1 MSPHKTLHFTI
12 GPVQGFV
19 AQARRTRDLWAG
31 SFLLSFLA
39 AQAMKTIIEH
49 GGLVEFPNVQ
59 SDDNQISDPL
69 LAAVMGKPLDGNTS
83 PVIGSVPNRFKALV
97 PMNFDPTIVSNS
109 VADKWQA
116 IAAAVFNQCLQAPL
130 KDDGDRLYAV
140 REKLWDQQ
148 IKEFWDINWVM
159 AEVDSSAS
167 TLQDR
172 HSAGSDNQST
182 IQDRHSAGSDNQST
196 IQDHH
201 SAGPDNKWLDQR
213 KNWRSRWVS
222 EQHGEKCSLMGDL
235 QELSTFSVYEA
246 GKRRE
251 FWKKLAQTTKGGA
264 RNIRDGEYL
273 CAISLVKRLFPTLDQ
288 AALMQT
294 IGWVPGG
301 DLKRLSNWPSTTYM
315 AALPW
320 LIDSYQDTSKHQ
332 ALNRYLQLIVD
343 QASSKADLQLLMSEQ
358 ATAFTAF
365 NGENS
370 KRVDTVK
377 VTDSRGNHFFPDDID
392 GDLLNEFSLA
402 NFRST
407 HLSSQAMR
415 ASGANDRDRNTDRD
429 SDPDSALRARLQAG
443 LSTLYRDLSPSDQAL
458 KPRSYYAIL
467 IMDGDRL
474 GELLHTHADEA
485 KQKISKPLSTFT
497 NQVPNTV
504 AEHNGLT
511 IYAGGDD
518 VLAMLPLS
526 TALHCA
532 HELNQDYRR
541 AFKEQGVEHATAS
554 SAVLFVHH
562 QYPLSNAL
570 KVAHHTLN
578 TIAKEGN
585 GRDSCAVSVLN
596 SGGEHLLWV
605 NVWNKFDNAQ
615 EQAPDQSEVNSSQ
628 ADGDLSNRAD
638 CSSPSQADGSQANQN
653 DQVMAL
659 MALVDQFK
667 NNTLPRGFPHKL
679 KRQFTYM
686 QSASHETDGENPELT
701 RLMQPQQLE
710 KLFLAELLMT
720 EEASTR
726 ADKREQAQQSIRHYL
741 AASRH
746 IKNQEEG
753 PQQAQTGVQFDAGLI
768 ARFLTRSAD

>member
-1 MSPHKTLHFTI
+1 MSPQKTLHFTI

-109 VADKWQA
+109 VTDKWQA

-130 KDDGDRLYAV
+130 RDDGDRLYAV
-140 REKLWDQQ
+140 RKKLWDHQ

-172 HSAGSDNQST
+172 HSAGSDN
-182 IQDRHSAGSDNQST
+182 
-196 IQDHH
+196 
-201 SAGPDNKWLDQR
+201 KWLDER

-358 ATAFTAF
+358 ATAFTGLINNRSEAL
-365 NGENS
+365 
-370 KRVDTVK
+370 K
-377 VTDSRGNHFFPDDID
+377 VSNRDGKHFFPDDID

-443 LSTLYRDLSPSDQAL
+443 LGTLYRDLSPSDQAL

-474 GELLHTHADEA
+474 GELLHRYADEA

-570 KVAHHTLN
+570 KVAHHTLDS
-578 TIAKEGN
+578 IAKESN

-605 NVWNKFDNAQ
+605 NAWNTLENAQ
-615 EQAPDQSEVNSSQ
+615 EQASDQPDANSTSQ
-628 ADGDLSNRAD
+628 ADGNLSSLADGDLLSHAD
-638 CSSPSQADGSQANQN
+638 GSSPSQADGSQANQN

-679 KRQFTYM
+679 KRQFAYM
-686 QSASHETDGENPELT
+686 ESGSHETDGENPELT

-726 ADKREQAQQSIRHYL
+726 SDKRDQAKQSIKQFL
-741 AASRH
+741 NASRH
-746 IKNQEEG
+746 IKNLQDG
-753 PQQAQTGVQFDAGLI
+753 QQHAQTGVQFDAGLI